1 MPDPLADVR
10 RANREFLTKARTILR
25 SATNEAAATLLGEM
39 RGLASAVGPTLA
51 ELRAADH
58 PYAVRHAPGSGPT
71 ADWIVHTTSGAD
83 GRTGELLAGLRR
95 TRARVAGGVVEAEI
109 HSDADHTW
117 ALLQGSPRMRPRDF
131 VSAALV
137 SREADVAAIY
147 ARAFE
152 AVLAEPLR
160 GDYRP
165 EVTLVENEHG
175 RSADLPAGD

>member
-1 MPDPLADVR
+1 MPDPLADVK
-10 RANREFLTKARTILR
+10 RANREFLARTR
-25 SATNEAAATLLGEM
+25 QTFRGATNEAAGVLLGEM

-58 PYAVRHAPGSGPT
+58 PYAARHAPGSGPT

-95 TRARVAGGVVEAEI
+95 TRAKVAGGVVTAEI
-109 HSDADHTW
+109 HSDSNHTW

-131 VSAALV
+131 VSAALI

-152 AVLAEPLR
+152 ALLEEPLR

-165 EVTLVENEHG
+165 EVTLITNEHG
-175 RSADLPAGD
+175 RSADLPTGD

>member
-1 MPDPLADVR
+1 MPDPLADVK
-10 RANREFLTKARTILR
+10 RANREFLAKARTTLR
-25 SATNEAAATLLGEM
+25 TATNEAAAVLLAEM

-51 ELRAADH
+51 ELQAADH
-58 PYAVRHAPGSGPT
+58 PYSVRHAPGSGPT

-83 GRTGELLAGLRR
+83 GRTGELLAGLQR
-95 TRARVAGGVVEAEI
+95 TRARVAGGVVTAEI

-137 SREADVAAIY
+137 SREVDVAELY
-147 ARAFE
+147 QRAFTALVE
-152 AVLAEPLR
+152 GYR
-160 GDYRP
+160 GDYRT